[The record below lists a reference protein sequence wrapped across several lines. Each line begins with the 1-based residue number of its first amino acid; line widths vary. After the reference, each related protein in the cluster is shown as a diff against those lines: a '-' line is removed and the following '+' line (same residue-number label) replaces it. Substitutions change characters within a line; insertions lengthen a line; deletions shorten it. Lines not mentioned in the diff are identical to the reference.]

1 MIKFKTHE
9 TIVSISK
16 RKWEKC
22 SGNENPFLGYDFLW
36 CLEKSNSVGQNKG
49 WIPNYISLEEDNNI
63 IAVIPL
69 YIKLHSQG
77 EYVFDHS
84 WAHLYQSA
92 GGQYYPK
99 LQVSIPFSPI
109 AGNRILINKQHE
121 KLRKKEIIRFA
132 GKVIVER
139 TRTFNFSSAHIT
151 FCTNHEAKIL
161 TDIGFLHRIGE
172 QFHWQNSDYIDFND
186 FLTSLSSRKRKSIN
200 KERKYIKNC
209 NIQILKK
216 TGADISDSDWDHMF
230 LFYQNTS
237 DKKWGN
243 AYLNRKFFDLLSKKL
258 NDNILL
264 ILAKEKGNIVAGAL
278 HIIGSNTLFGRYWGS
293 FKNIKYLH
301 FELCYYQ
308 AIEWAIENNINFV
321 EGGAQGLH
329 KVQRGYLPVQTNS
342 LHYIRND
349 SFKNAVENF
358 LNEESSII
366 DKDIAFIKNSY
377 SPFKKK

>member
-1 MIKFKTHE
+1 MLLF
-9 TIVSISK
+9 
-16 RKWEKC
+16 
-22 SGNENPFLGYDFLW
+22 
-36 CLEKSNSVGQNKG
+36 
-49 WIPNYISLEEDNNI
+49 
-63 IAVIPL
+63 
-69 YIKLHSQG
+69 
-77 EYVFDHS
+77 EY
-84 WAHLYQSA
+84 Y
-92 GGQYYPK
+92 
-99 LQVSIPFSPI
+99 
-109 AGNRILINKQHE
+109 
-121 KLRKKEIIRFA
+121 
-132 GKVIVER
+132 
-139 TRTFNFSSAHIT
+139 
-151 FCTNHEAKIL
+151 
-161 TDIGFLHRIGE
+161 
-172 QFHWQNSDYIDFND
+172 
-186 FLTSLSSRKRKSIN
+186 
-200 KERKYIKNC
+200 
-209 NIQILKK
+209 IQILKK
-216 TGADISDSDWDHMF
+216 TGANISDSDWDHMF

-258 NDNILL
+258 NDKILL

>member
-1 MIKFKTHE
+1 MIKFNTHE

-63 IAVIPL
+63 IAVVPL

-258 NDNILL
+258 NDKILL

-329 KVQRGYLPVQTNS
+329 KIQRGYLPVQTNS
-342 LHYIRND
+342 LHYIRNN
-349 SFKNAVENF
+349 SFKNAVEKF

-377 SPFKKK
+377 SPFRKK